1 MLLSRPRESLRFT
14 IVKRNHQLL
23 SAILNSPFFM
33 AADAVEGYLPSVV
46 ALLEMKD
53 EDDAPEKLVRENELA
68 KLFAAGEPFLTQAGQ
83 YDFEPVLLGTTL
95 LIPVMDA
102 LMQYDF
108 CWSAGTATIANWYRM
123 AAADD
128 RVERILE
135 ISNSPG
141 GSVLGTAELAA
152 TKLSVGKPILTLCEG
167 MTASAAYYIA
177 CGSDMIMATSP
188 NCLVG
193 SIGVM
198 TTYQDWSKYHEA
210 RGVSIRHLYSK
221 ASPNKNFESRQA
233 KLGNDKPY
241 EEGTLYSLDKNFMA
255 FVESR
260 RPKLDKKALDGGT
273 YTADAALTAGLI
285 DKIGSFEDAIAALSQ
300 LKPKSQSP
308 NNMAMN
314 FKAGL
319 IAMLSAFGM
328 VAATKADGA
337 EKTEEELLAELK
349 AKLDAQ
355 SAENTRLKPFEAQV
369 TELQA
374 SLKAEQDAHN
384 TTKTSLAAK
393 DTEIENLK
401 GELAKTPAQPPV
413 TPKGEKESTEE
424 GDKGWEAIAATLAH
438 NKNADRVLG

>member
-23 SAILNSPFFM
+23 SAILNSPFFL
-33 AADAVEGYLPSVV
+33 AANAVEGYLPAVV
-46 ALLEMKD
+46 ALMEMKED
-53 EDDAPEKLVRENELA
+53 DDAPEKPVQRDNELA
-68 KLFAAGEPFLTQAGQ
+68 KLFAAAEPFLAETGK
-83 YDFEPVLLGTTL
+83 YDYEPVLLGSTL
-95 LIPVMDA
+95 LIPVMGA
-102 LMQYDF
+102 LMQYDY
-108 CWSAGTATIANWYRM
+108 CWEAGTATIANWYRM
-123 AAADD
+123 AAMDD
-128 RVERILE
+128 RVETVLE
-135 ISNSPG
+135 IANSPG
-141 GSVLGTAELAA
+141 GSVLGTAELAS
-152 TKLSVGKPILTLCEG
+152 TKLSLSKPILTLCEG
-167 MTASAAYYIA
+167 MAASAMYYIA
-177 CGSDMIMATSP
+177 CGSDFIMASSP
-188 NCLVG
+188 NCLIG

-198 TTYQDWSKYHEA
+198 TTYQDWSKAYEA
-210 RGVSIRHLYSK
+210 RGVTVRQLYSK

-241 EEGTLYSLDKNFMA
+241 EEGLLYSLDKNFMS

-260 RPKLDKKALDGGT
+260 RPGLDKKALDGGT

-285 DKIGSFEDAIAALSQ
+285 DQIGSFDDAMAKLNQ
-300 LKPKSQSP
+300 LKQKSQST
-308 NNMAMN
+308 MAMN

-328 VAATKADGA
+328 VAATKADGV

-355 SAENTRLKPFEAQV
+355 SAENARLKPFEAQV

-374 SLKAEQDAHN
+374 SLKAEEDAHN
-384 TTKTSLAAK
+384 TTKAGIAAK
-393 DTEIENLK
+393 DIEIENLK

-413 TPKGEKESTEE
+413 TPKGEKEPSGQEE
-424 GDKGWEAIAATLAH
+424 NSWEKFSASLPH